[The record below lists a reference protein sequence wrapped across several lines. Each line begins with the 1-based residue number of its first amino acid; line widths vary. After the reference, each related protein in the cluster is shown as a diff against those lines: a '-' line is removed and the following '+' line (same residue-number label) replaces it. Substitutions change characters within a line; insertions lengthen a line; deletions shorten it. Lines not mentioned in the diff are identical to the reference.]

1 MVLKYVTKNGVRY
14 HQLDRKSADIVKVVP
29 PSPMPLSGSGT
40 WVEFAPSRRAC
51 ESRFSKFFF
60 KKILRSVRGKM
71 FLNSKGSYDVSS
83 CGAPHF
89 DDHF

>member
-40 WVEFAPSRRAC
+40 CVGGLQPYTNGFANLLQA
-51 ESRFSKFFF
+51 
-60 KKILRSVRGKM
+60 
-71 FLNSKGSYDVSS
+71 
-83 CGAPHF
+83 
-89 DDHF
+89 